1 MGTGEKDQVFA
12 NESVAWSVRKGGAY
26 MPTPIVI
33 GDYLYRLQDRG
44 GFACFKQENGEL
56 IYDQKDHEKRLKEI
70 FPWLKEKGESNDPE
84 ESKRI
89 IIKEIK
95 LRYPK
100 IYREVWELLRE
111 EK

>member
-1 MGTGEKDQVFA
+1 MREK
-12 NESVAWSVRKGGAY
+12 
-26 MPTPIVI
+26 
-33 GDYLYRLQDRG
+33 
-44 GFACFKQENGEL
+44 GFDDGL